1 MLPSLT
7 THKMPCNSRK
17 NEEAT
22 RPHPLGRPGHWHSG
36 TALSILFPR
45 ARVDDVAGTSYSTLG
60 RGDSGHA
67 KDVVSKAALAM
78 ASTSYD
84 SFCSGGNVDVRGM
97 SVSGVGVGFGG
108 VGAGVGASGGGGGG
122 SGAGSAAV
130 EASASA
136 MSVGE
141 RTVKRR
147 TLSAVGH
154 RQRLPTTSSTSILY
168 PTFLS

>member
-1 MLPSLT
+1 M
-7 THKMPCNSRK
+7 
-17 NEEAT
+17 
-22 RPHPLGRPGHWHSG
+22 
-36 TALSILFPR
+36 
-45 ARVDDVAGTSYSTLG
+45 AGTIYSTLG
-60 RGDSGHA
+60 RGDGVHA

-108 VGAGVGASGGGGGG
+108 GGVGVSGGGGRGE

-147 TLSAVGH
+147 TLSAAGPCRYCPPRH
-154 RQRLPTTSSTSILY
+154 RHAL
-168 PTFLS
+168 